1 MQIYKSGSAL
11 SEMTEKFRQIP
22 FLKAFGDRYLQ
33 EILNASRL
41 IIYELDELIIP
52 EGAFGDR
59 IYVLITG
66 KVRVVKQK
74 NPVAVLDQA
83 GDLFGELS
91 ALGDE
96 IRTAS
101 VFASTTS
108 WCLELSLSF
117 LQKLPVADRDACHA
131 VLYRHIAQIVAVRLR
146 KTTDEL
152 ALAARELEVTRSKLA
167 ELRRNATPD
176 SWDGELGLAI
186 EQLRRTKE
194 KLALLGRAHGADSA
208 PVSPPLESPQ

>member
-1 MQIYKSGSAL
+1 MQIYKSGAAL
-11 SEMTEKFRQIP
+11 SEMTDKFRQTP

-41 IIYELDELIIP
+41 IIYEPDELIIP
-52 EGAFGDR
+52 ESAFGDR
-59 IYVLITG
+59 MYVLITG

-74 NPVAVLDQA
+74 SSVAVLDQA

-101 VFASTTS
+101 VFAATTT
-108 WCLELSLSF
+108 WCLELRPSF
-117 LQKLPVADRDACHA
+117 FQKLPAADRDACHA
-131 VLYRHIAQIVAVRLR
+131 VLYHHIAQVVAGRLK

-152 ALAARELEVTRSKLA
+152 ALAARELEVTRRKLA
-167 ELRRNATPD
+167 DLRRNTTQE
-176 SWDGELGLAI
+176 SWDGELELAI

-194 KLALLGRAHGADSA
+194 KLASLGRATEGASA
-208 PVSPPLESPQ
+208 PAASLPESPQ